1 MADFDDLKLEKTAA
15 PPPPPQPPW
24 LLIVAGLALLL
35 ALAAVWYYM
44 RQTPGTESHA
54 GGQQPAQAAKPVEEP
69 SAAAELPPLGQ
80 TDALVREMVRAL
92 SQHPIVASLL
102 TTDQLIRTFTVSVM
116 NIADGD
122 TPARHLFTIKPQ
134 DKFQVQPRGRTT
146 VIDRR
151 SYARFD
157 PHAAAIDGI
166 DPGGAARLYETL
178 KPRIDEAY
186 RELAGKNA
194 DFDRTLDRAI
204 VKLLETPIV
213 EGDIAVEQA
222 VVGYTYADPSL
233 ESLSRA
239 QQQLLRMGPDNVRRV
254 QAKLRAIAGY
264 LGIEESS
271 LPPER
276 VVRASG
282 QAVR

>member
-1 MADFDDLKLEKTAA
+1 MADIDDLRLEKTPA
-15 PPPPPQPPW
+15 PPPPPQPRW
-24 LLIVAGLALLL
+24 LLIVAAVLLLL

-44 RQTPGTESHA
+44 RQTPGSEATA
-54 GGQQPAQAAKPVEEP
+54 GGQQPAAPAAKPVDQPGAET
-69 SAAAELPPLGQ
+69 ELPPLGQ

-102 TTDQLIRTFTVSVM
+102 TTDQLIRTFAVSVM
-116 NIADGD
+116 NIAEGD
-122 TPARHLFTIKPQ
+122 TPSRHLFTIKPE
-134 DKFQVQPRGRTT
+134 DKFQVQRRRGTT
-146 VIDRR
+146 VIDPR

-178 KPRIDEAY
+178 KPRIEEAY
-186 RELAGKNA
+186 RELAGKTA
-194 DFDRTLDRAI
+194 DFDRTLERAI
-204 VKLLETPIV
+204 VHLLETPV
-213 EGDIAVEQA
+213 GDGDVAVEPA
-222 VVGYTYADPSL
+222 VIGYTYADPKL

-239 QQQLLRMGPDNVRRV
+239 QQQLFRMGPDNVRRV

-276 VVRASG
+276 IRGAS
-282 QAVR
+282 R

>member
-1 MADFDDLKLEKTAA
+1 MADFDDLKLEKTPA

-24 LLIVAGLALLL
+24 LLILAGLALLL
-35 ALAAVWYYM
+35 ALAAIWYYM
-44 RQTPGTESHA
+44 RQTPGSDSNA
-54 GGQQPAQAAKPVEEP
+54 SGRQAAPPAAKAVEEP
-69 SAAAELPPLGQ
+69 SATELPPLGQ

-92 SQHPIVASLL
+92 SQHPIVVSLL
-102 TTDQLIRTFTVSVM
+102 TTDQLIRTFAVSVM

-122 TPARHLFTIKPQ
+122 TPSRHLYTIKPQ
-134 DKFQVQPRGRTT
+134 DTFKVQQRGGTT
-146 VIDRR
+146 VIDQR

-178 KPRIDEAY
+178 KPRIEEAH

-194 DFDRTLDRAI
+194 DFDKTLERAI

-213 EGDIAVEQA
+213 EGEIAVEQA

-264 LGIEESS
+264 LGIEESA

-276 VVRASG
+276 VVRAT
-282 QAVR
+282 R